1 MKLAE
6 VRGRDSSRERALI
19 GTGLDDPI
27 TDFAKLAESMG
38 VSGYGPVT
46 DPEDLRPTLQ
56 KAWDEVKAGKPVLV
70 DVISQDR

>member
-1 MKLAE
+1 
-6 VRGRDSSRERALI
+6 
-19 GTGLDDPI
+19 LDDPI

-46 DPEDLRPTLQ
+46 DPNELRPTLQ
-56 KAWDEVKAGKPVLV
+56 KAWDEMKTGVPVLV